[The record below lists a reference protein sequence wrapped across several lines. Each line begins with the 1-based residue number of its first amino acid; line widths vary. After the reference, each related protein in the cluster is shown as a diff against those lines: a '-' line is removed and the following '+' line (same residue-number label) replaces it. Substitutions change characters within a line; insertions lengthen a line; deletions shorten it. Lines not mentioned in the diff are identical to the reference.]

1 MGGIVHSSPLM
12 SENKITKSLKEYDD
26 FSRKQKNNNVKN

>member
-12 SENKITKSLKEYDD
+12 SENKITISLKEMTLVEN
-26 FSRKQKNNNVKN
+26 KK